1 MNEAMI
7 PVLNKLKAAAG
18 AFAVIGAVISAV
30 AFMKNPGIFGQ
41 CYLFGFIFWM
51 GLTMG
56 CFGLTMLHHMIRG
69 KWGQPALRIW
79 EAGNKNLRWMALFF
93 VPVLYAIWGHHL
105 YPWALPHEYLV
116 NDPSLLRA
124 VEHKGAY
131 MQFPLFLAR
140 FVGYFVIWILISSK
154 LNAWSL
160 KQDETGVPDLMN
172 KRANLSAPC

>member
-1 MNEAMI
+1 MNESMT
-7 PVLNKLKAAAG
+7 PVLNRLRTTAG
-18 AFAVIGAVISAV
+18 VFSAIGFVISAI
-30 AFMKNPGIFGQ
+30 AFMTDKGTFGQ

-105 YPWALPHEYLV
+105 YPWALPHEYLLI
-116 NDPSLLRA
+116 DPSLLRP
-124 VEHKGAY
+124 VDPKV
-131 MQFPLFLAR
+131 P
-140 FVGYFVIWILISSK
+140 YFH
-154 LNAWSL
+154 
-160 KQDETGVPDLMN
+160 
-172 KRANLSAPC
+172 